1 MSGKSELSGVFA
13 RPKKR
18 PGPLVNIAALI
29 IVIAGL
35 KQSGDIVL
43 PFLVALFLTFLSA
56 PPVLALER
64 RRWPSWAAV
73 SVVVTAVLALLVG
86 FSVLLGT
93 TVRQFRAAV
102 PTYRKRLL
110 EQAQS
115 GVQWLRSLGVEVSM
129 DDVYRG
135 IEPGQVLDVL
145 GSTLNGLLT
154 ALTNTTMVILTL
166 VFALLEVSGFSR
178 KLRAGFSDPDYVLT
192 QTGKIALEIQRYLW
206 LKTLISLLTGLT
218 VVAWCSIMGVD
229 FPVLWGVVA
238 FFLNFIPMIGSIIA
252 AIPACLV
259 ALVMDGPTSMAI
271 LGAGYIVINT
281 FWGNMVE
288 PKVMGDSLGLSP
300 LVVFASLIIWEWI
313 WGPVG
318 MLLSVPLTMV
328 IKIIFEQIDD
338 LRWIAILLGSAPRE
352 DKSQKKSGATKMKKL
367 KKKKKSSSKRE
378 AQGEL

>member
-18 PGPLVNIAALI
+18 SGPLVSLAALV

-35 KQSGDIVL
+35 KNSGDLVL

-64 RRWPSWAAV
+64 RRWPAWAAV
-73 SVVVTAVLALLVG
+73 SVVVVAVLTLLMG

-93 TVRQFRAAV
+93 TVRQFRKAV
-102 PTYRKRLL
+102 PIYRQRLL
-110 EQAQS
+110 EQAET
-115 GVQWLRSLGVEVSM
+115 GVEWLKGLGVEVSI
-129 DDVYRG
+129 DDVLRG

-154 ALTNTTMVILTL
+154 ALTNTTMVVLTL
-166 VFALLEVSGFSR
+166 VFALLEVSGFPR
-178 KLRAGFSDPDYVLT
+178 KLRAGFSDPDSVLSQVGT
-192 QTGKIALEIQRYLW
+192 IAHEIQRYLW
-206 LKTLISLLTGLT
+206 LKTIISLLTGLT

-229 FPVLWGVVA
+229 FPLLWGVVA

-271 LGAGYIVINT
+271 LGLGYIVINT

-328 IKIIFEQIDD
+328 IKIVFEQVED
-338 LRWIAILLGSAPRE
+338 LKWIAILLGSAPPRE
-352 DKSQKKSGATKMKKL
+352 DDGGGGARRVLEHVKKRV
-367 KKKKKSSSKRE
+367 SKVD
-378 AQGEL
+378 AGPK

>member
-1 MSGKSELSGVFA
+1 MFA
-13 RPKKR
+13 RPKQR
-18 PGPLVNIAALI
+18 SGLLVNFAALI
-29 IVIAGL
+29 IVVAGL
-35 KQSGDIVL
+35 KMSGDIVL

-73 SVVVTAVLALLVG
+73 SVVVTAVLTLLVG

-93 TVRQFRAAV
+93 TVRQFREAV
-102 PTYRKRLL
+102 PVYRQRLL
-110 EQAQS
+110 EQAEAGVSWLS
-115 GVQWLRSLGVEVSM
+115 GLGVDVSM

-178 KLRAGFSDPDYVLT
+178 KLRAGFSDPDHVLE
-192 QTGKIALEIQRYLW
+192 QSGKIAHEIQRYLW
-206 LKTLISLLTGLT
+206 LKTLISILTGLT

-229 FPVLWGVVA
+229 FPLLWGVVA
-238 FFLNFIPMIGSIIA
+238 FFLNFIPMIGSISA

-259 ALVMDGPTSMAI
+259 ALVMDGPTSMAV
-271 LGAGYIVINT
+271 LGLGYIVINT

-328 IKIIFEQIDD
+328 IKIIFEQIDE

-352 DKSQKKSGATKMKKL
+352 DASKKNAG
-367 KKKKKSSSKRE
+367 SSP
-378 AQGEL
+378 